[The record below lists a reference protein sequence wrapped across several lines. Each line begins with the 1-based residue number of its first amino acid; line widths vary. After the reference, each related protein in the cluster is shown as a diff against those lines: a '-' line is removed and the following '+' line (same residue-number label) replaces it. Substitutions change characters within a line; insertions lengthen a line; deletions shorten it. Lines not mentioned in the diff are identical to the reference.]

1 MKLLTQIKD
10 KDSFHHPPQTL
21 NTLLFFFFFF
31 YKRLCGLKTKN
42 QTKPC
47 TLLFISLQKEN
58 IDLWLN
64 FTLLPTT
71 EIG

>member
-10 KDSFHHPPQTL
+10 KDSSHHPPQTL
-21 NTLLFFFFFF
+21 TLCYFFFF
-31 YKRLCGLKTKN
+31 YKRVCGLKTQN

-47 TLLFISLQKEN
+47 SLLFISLQKEKTV
-58 IDLWLN
+58 LWLN
-64 FTLLPTT
+64 FTLLPTI